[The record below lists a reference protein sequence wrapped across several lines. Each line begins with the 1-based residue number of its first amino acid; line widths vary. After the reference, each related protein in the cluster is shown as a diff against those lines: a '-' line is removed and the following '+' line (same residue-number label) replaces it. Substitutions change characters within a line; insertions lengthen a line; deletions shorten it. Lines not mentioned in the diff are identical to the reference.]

1 MARQSRAKAPATGAR
16 SPSRDH
22 APPSPQSAVEA
33 AADSLRIDVPARGSL
48 PHTMRR
54 YSSVYGAF
62 VAGLI
67 VSAIAFVFVHE
78 AWIPLGAGAFFLAYL
93 AAILSGLP
101 RLNPHYLRR
110 HADQSDT
117 PGYIILIV
125 ALATVVAACGSL
137 FTLLNSKGSVD
148 HTQMVLGIASLIL
161 GWLGIHAM
169 LAFHYAYEFYQTDAA
184 SPVGKD
190 GKRPHIGGLDFPGSE
205 LPDALSFLYFSF
217 VVAMTAQVSDVT
229 VTSNAM
235 RRLVLLHGI
244 LAFFFNT
251 VILAIAVNVV
261 VSLGH

>member
-1 MARQSRAKAPATGAR
+1 MARQPPKKPAAASRRKSAPR
-16 SPSRDH
+16 S
-22 APPSPQSAVEA
+22 
-33 AADSLRIDVPARGSL
+33 AADSLRVEVAQAGSL
-48 PHTMRR
+48 PHGIRR
-54 YSSVYGAF
+54 YGAVYGGSI
-62 VAGLI
+62 AGLI
-67 VSAIAFVFVHE
+67 VGTGAFFYLHEFWIALGAIAFFVT
-78 AWIPLGAGAFFLAYL
+78 YL
-93 AAILSGLP
+93 VAIFWRLP
-101 RLNPHYLRR
+101 RLDPAYLRT

-117 PGYIILIV
+117 PGIIILVV
-125 ALATVVAACGSL
+125 ALATVVAACASL
-137 FTLLNSKGSVD
+137 FVLLNQGGKVD
-148 HTQMVLGIASLIL
+148 HAQMAAGIVSLIA

-169 LAFHYAYEFYQTDAA
+169 LAFHYAYEYYETDAG
-184 SPVGKD
+184 SPVGTD
-190 GKRPHIGGLDFPGSE
+190 GKRAHIGGLDFPGKE